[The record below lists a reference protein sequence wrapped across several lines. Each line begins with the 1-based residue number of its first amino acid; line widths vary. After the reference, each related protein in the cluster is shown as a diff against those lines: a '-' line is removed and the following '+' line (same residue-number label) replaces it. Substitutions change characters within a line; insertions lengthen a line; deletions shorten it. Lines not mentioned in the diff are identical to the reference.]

1 MKQIFLTGTMRTGG
15 SLLINLLSIHSKVV
29 IINERLHFFRFMYEK
44 YNPINCKNLDL
55 LLIDYYMRVKYRNN
69 IIIDREGLYKKINDL
84 GISYKTIYEV
94 LINDLVKDQAKDI
107 IGEYTALRWDNIK
120 DLFKIIPNSKAIHV
134 IRDPRAVL
142 SSWKKLSS
150 IPNNAYL
157 NCIFN
162 WLESARYIFENYNKL
177 NENQYKF
184 VIYENIMSNPEKEV
198 KKLCDFLNINFENKM
213 IEVDQWENTLKS
225 NPLVKIPRSAHD
237 GNNILGF
244 SIKRTR
250 NWANNLSE
258 WEISGVEYICDQ
270 YMDFFGY
277 EKISKK
283 RKSDIEI
290 FLNNLEKNR
299 FLKKN
304 IKHFEKTAKG
314 NSSYPTD
321 PTLETSWG
329 AVGNPSGWFV
339 ESTEYKDYVVEK
351 KKLIEEHMLRWK

>member
-15 SLLINLLSIHSKVV
+15 SLLINLLSMHSRIL

-44 YNPINCKNLDL
+44 YNPINDKNLDL
-55 LLIDYYMRVKYRNN
+55 LLTDYYLRVKYRNN
-69 IIIDREGLYKKINDL
+69 IIINCKDLYKKIKDK
-84 GISYKTIYEV
+84 GISYKNIYEV
-94 LINDLVKDQAKDI
+94 LLNDLVKEVDKEI
-107 IGEYTALRWDNIK
+107 IGEYTALKWENIK
-120 DLFKIIPNSKAIHV
+120 DLFNLVPNSKALHV

-162 WLESARYIFENYNKL
+162 WIASAKYIFENYKKL
-177 NENQYKF
+177 SQEQYMF
-184 VIYENIMSNPEKEV
+184 VIYEKIMANPEKEI
-198 KKLCDFLNINFENKM
+198 KRLCEFLNVKFENKM
-213 IEVDQWENTLKS
+213 IEPEKWESTLNS
-225 NPLVKIPRSAHD
+225 NALVKIPRSAHE

-244 SIKRTR
+244 SVKRTK
-250 NWANNLSE
+250 NWEKNLSQ
-258 WEISGVEYICDQ
+258 WEIAGVEYICNK
-270 YMDFFGY
+270 YMDFFEY
-277 EKISKK
+277 KKISKISN
-283 RKSDIEI
+283 SDLSL
-290 FLNNLEKNR
+290 FFNNLEKNR

-304 IKHFEKTAKG
+304 MKHFKKTSNG

-339 ESTEYKDYVVEK
+339 ESKEYKDYLVEK
-351 KKLIEEHMLRWK
+351 KNLLNEHKLRWE